1 MRPAVQ
7 IKKEVAELRE
17 AVPDQVQI
25 APVVAVTGEA
35 LPVGKEDVQPAD
47 LVDQADAPRVVAV
60 ADSTH
65 VLS

>member
-1 MRPAVQ
+1 
-7 IKKEVAELRE
+7 
-17 AVPDQVQI
+17 
-25 APVVAVTGEA
+25 VVAVTGEA